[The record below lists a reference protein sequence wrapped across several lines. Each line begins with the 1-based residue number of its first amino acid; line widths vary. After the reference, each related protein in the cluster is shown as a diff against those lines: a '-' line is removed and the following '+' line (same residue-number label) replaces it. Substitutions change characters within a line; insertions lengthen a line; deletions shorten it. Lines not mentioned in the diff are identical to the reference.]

1 MSTDKINE
9 VGKVYERPWG
19 TYQTLDMDQG
29 YQVKIICVKPGGIL
43 SLQKHFKRSE
53 HWVVVA
59 GTPTLTIGEE
69 VKDYNYGDNVFIPV
83 EEVHRMENRTSQ
95 WVKIIEVQIGSYL
108 GEDDIVRLDDVYG
121 RDLK

>member
-1 MSTDKINE
+1 MGYVSNFRY
-9 VGKVYERPWG
+9 GSGLSSKV
-19 TYQTLDMDQG
+19 
-29 YQVKIICVKPGGIL
+29 ICVKPGGIL

-121 RDLK
+121 RDSK